1 MKDDVLAKQMRTWR
15 RMEENFSSFFSVTSC
30 IRLSLVLIVPCHSQP
45 LRFIT
50 LIQYSNLTAPS
61 QVQSSQL
68 SQIPKYLGESLNP
81 LVLILIAP

>member
-1 MKDDVLAKQMRTWR
+1 MSWRSRCARGEEEWKKFLAA
-15 RMEENFSSFFSVTSC
+15 FSVTSC
-30 IRLSLVLIVPCHSQP
+30 IRLSLVQIVPCHAQP

-68 SQIPKYLGESLNP
+68 SQIPKYLGESLNL
-81 LVLILIAP
+81 LVLIFIAP